1 MWVIKNH
8 VLSIKVLSS
17 IITSVPSHHHGEING
32 TIVNCN
38 HHHHHRVHL
47 HCDFNYFKILFK
59 MLNYVILT
67 KAIIAIATY
76 RVKTQATEPPNEWK
90 FLKIAFLYV

>member
-47 HCDFNYFKILFK
+47 
-59 MLNYVILT
+59 
-67 KAIIAIATY
+67 
-76 RVKTQATEPPNEWK
+76 
-90 FLKIAFLYV
+90 